1 MSVSVEGPERSGGP
15 STAASRPDPEVPE
28 KAKRRQFSAEYK
40 LGILKE
46 ADGCQEPGQIAALL
60 RREGLYSSHLTEWR
74 RARREGSLKA
84 LAKPRGPKG
93 RGRDPV
99 TIENEQL
106 RKENAGLRQR
116 LKQAE
121 TILDIQKKASE
132 LLGNPPEPAVERRRR
147 MRAAVE
153 TLAPTVGLAPACRA
167 LGVARASVYRHR
179 KSLVP
184 KARSSRRPLP
194 CALAPQERTQVLDT
208 LHEDR
213 FLDRAPAAVY
223 ATLQGQRSRSRSRES
238 AVPQEESPL
247 AGVRADASG
256 SEIPDIPRRC
266 WRTRSSGIPACGRHP
281 RRGALQPQVSGGGR

>member
-1 MSVSVEGPERSGGP
+1 MMGTNNGRGEQVSVSVEGPERSGGP

-40 LGILKE
+40 TRYSERGRWV
-46 ADGCQEPGQIAALL
+46 PGAGPDRSVAAP
-60 RREGLYSSHLTEWR
+60 RGAVSSHLTEWR

-132 LLGNPPEPAVERRRR
+132 LLG
-147 MRAAVE
+147 
-153 TLAPTVGLAPACRA
+153 
-167 LGVARASVYRHR
+167 
-179 KSLVP
+179 
-184 KARSSRRPLP
+184 
-194 CALAPQERTQVLDT
+194 
-208 LHEDR
+208 
-213 FLDRAPAAVY
+213 
-223 ATLQGQRSRSRSRES
+223 
-238 AVPQEESPL
+238 
-247 AGVRADASG
+247 
-256 SEIPDIPRRC
+256 IP
-266 WRTRSSGIPACGRHP
+266 
-281 RRGALQPQVSGGGR
+281 